1 MKKNLLIFLLIVS
14 FLSAQSK
21 KEVKL
26 TIYNQNFAVCDE
38 IRQIEILSGKNELIF
53 TDIPKF
59 IEPTSIQFLI
69 LSPTTKYY
77 VFEQSFNYDVYT
89 SDKLFAK
96 KIGEKIS
103 IITKEGQFY
112 SGILLFYDSG
122 NIGIETKDKI
132 VVLNKEN
139 IREVSFE
146 KVSSFTYKP
155 QLKFLIFNEKKDIYK
170 ILLKY
175 TTSNINWK
183 ADYVGNFDEEN
194 SILNLVGFI
203 TVDNKCGIDYENAS
217 IELIAGEVKKFI
229 EYDRLSNRKTFGVTA
244 GSLKVAEGP
253 PSFEESPVFEYHRYT
268 LKGKADI
275 KDGEIK
281 QINFYNKNDIKVE
294 KKYVYDGALTRYY
307 HYENWRNL
315 GYNDKVEIYIEFK
328 NDEEVLPAGK
338 IRIFK
343 NEKNQSI
350 FIGENRIP
358 HTPIGEKVKLSLGN
372 VFDIKGERKI
382 VAHERISQQVYKDT
396 YEIKIK
402 NFKKKDVVVEVIE
415 HLYGTWE
422 ITEKTHD
429 YIKEDAY
436 TIKFP
441 VKVKGNGEETVKYTV
456 ITRF

>member
-1 MKKNLLIFLLIVS
+1 MKKFLFV
-14 FLSAQSK
+14 FLVIGCFLYAQSK
-21 KEVKL
+21 KEIKL

-38 IRQIEILSGKNELIF
+38 IREIEIPSGKNELIF

-59 IEPTSIQFLI
+59 IEPTSIQFSV
-69 LSPTTKYY
+69 LSPQAKSNIL
-77 VFEQSFNYDVYT
+77 EQSFNYDIYT
-89 SDKLFAK
+89 SDKLFSK
-96 KIGEKIS
+96 KIGEKAS
-103 IITKEGQFY
+103 VITKEGQFY
-112 SGILLFYDSG
+112 SGILLFYDAG

-132 VVLNKEN
+132 VVVNKEN
-139 IREVSFE
+139 LREVSFE
-146 KVSSFTYKP
+146 KTDTFTYKP
-155 QLKFLIFNEKKDIYK
+155 QLKFLVFNEKKDIYK
-170 ILLKY
+170 VLLKY

-183 ADYVGNFDEEN
+183 ADYSGNFDEEK
-194 SILNLVGFI
+194 SVLNLTGFI
-203 TVDNKCGIDYENAS
+203 TVDNKCGVDYENAS

-229 EYDRLSNRKTFGVTA
+229 EYQAGNRNAFGVSVDA
-244 GSLKVAEGP
+244 LKMAEA
-253 PSFEESPVFEYHRYT
+253 PSSFQESPVFEYHRYT

-294 KKYVYDGALTRYY
+294 KKYTYDGAITRYY

-315 GYNDKVEIYIEFK
+315 QYNDNVEISIEFK
-328 NDEEVLPAGK
+328 NEEEVLPAGK

-343 NEKNQSI
+343 NEKEGSI

-358 HTPIGEKVKLSLGN
+358 HTPIGEKVKLPLGN

-382 VAHERISQQVYKDT
+382 VAHERISQNVYKDT

-402 NFKKKDVVVEVIE
+402 NFKKEDVIVEVIE

-429 YIKEDAY
+429 YLKEDAW
-436 TIKFP
+436 TVKFP
-441 VKVKGNGEETVKYTV
+441 VKVKGNGEEIVKYTV

>member
-1 MKKNLLIFLLIVS
+1 MKKIFLFLIFASLLFPKS
-14 FLSAQSK
+14 E
-21 KEVKL
+21 KEIKL

-38 IRQIEILSGKNELIF
+38 IREIEIPSGKNELIF

-59 IEPTSIQFLI
+59 IEPTSIQFSV
-69 LSPTTKYY
+69 LSPQAK
-77 VFEQSFNYDVYT
+77 FNLLEQSFNYDIYT
-89 SDKLFAK
+89 SDKLFSK
-96 KIGEKIS
+96 KIGEKIGV
-103 IITKEGQFY
+103 ITKEGQFY
-112 SGILLFYDSG
+112 LGILLFYDAG

-132 VVLNKEN
+132 VVVNKEN
-139 IREVSFE
+139 LREVSLD
-146 KVSSFTYKP
+146 KTHKFTYKP
-155 QLKFLIFNEKKDIYK
+155 QLKFLVFNEKKDTYK
-170 ILLKY
+170 VLLKY

-183 ADYVGNFDEEN
+183 ADYSGNFDEEK
-194 SILNLVGFI
+194 SILNLTGFI
-203 TVDNKCGIDYENAS
+203 TVDNKCGVDYENAS
-217 IELIAGEVKKFI
+217 IELIAGEIKKFI
-229 EYDRLSNRKTFGVTA
+229 EYEVANKRGFGISVDA
-244 GSLKVAEGP
+244 LKAAEAP
-253 PSFEESPVFEYHRYT
+253 PSFQESPFFEYHRYT
-268 LKGKADI
+268 LKGKVDI

-294 KKYVYDGALTRYY
+294 KKYTYDGAITRYY

-315 GYNDKVEIYIEFK
+315 QYNDKVEISIEFK
-328 NDEEVLPAGK
+328 NEGEVLPAGK

-343 NEKNQSI
+343 NEKEGSI

-358 HTPIGEKVKLSLGN
+358 HTPVGEKVKISLGN

-382 VAHERISQQVYKDT
+382 VAHERISQNVYKDT

-402 NFKKKDVVVEVIE
+402 NFKKEDVIVDVIE

-429 YIKEDAY
+429 YSQEDAW
-436 TIKFP
+436 TVKFP